1 MVMVLVE
8 VAMMVT
14 VVVTVTVLQRNILIT
29 AMQSTAWSSQG
40 VTL

>member
-1 MVMVLVE
+1 MVLVE

-14 VVVTVTVLQRNILIT
+14 VVVTVTVPQRNILIT
-29 AMQSTAWSSQG
+29 AVLPMARSSQG